1 MHKMIIYGY
10 SKLAEQ
16 IAGLLLQKG
25 CHFSILENDK
35 ESIERALNDGYKAY
49 ESNLNEDENLISA
62 GITKGVQ
69 ALFCV
74 SEDANSNLFVTL
86 SARAL
91 DKNLRI
97 IALASSKESEKKML
111 LAGADSVINPYEIG
125 AQRLFRLMRKP
136 TLFSVL
142 DRILFST
149 TEIKIGEV
157 KIEKESK
164 FIGTEL
170 AKIAAKS
177 SLNIL
182 VVGIQSGDEFIFDT
196 NRVRYHVCENDVIV
210 VMGKEAEIKKFTI
223 NLKEKL

>member
-10 SKLAEQ
+10 SNLAEQ
-16 IAGLLLQKG
+16 IAGLLVEKG
-25 CHFSILENDK
+25 YNFRILENDK
-35 ESIERALNDGYKAY
+35 ESVQRALDDGYKAY

-69 ALFCV
+69 TLFCV

-97 IALASSKESEKKML
+97 IALASSKSSEKKML
-111 LAGADSVINPYEIG
+111 LAGADSVINPYAIG
-125 AQRLFRLMRKP
+125 AQRLFRMMRKP

-149 TEIKIGEV
+149 TKIKFDEIKV
-157 KIEKESK
+157 EKNSS
-164 FIGTEL
+164 FIGVEL
-170 AKIAAKS
+170 SQINSKS
-177 SLNIL
+177 SDTIL
-182 VVGIQSGDEFIFDT
+182 VIGIQNADEFIFDT
-196 NRVRYHVCENDVIV
+196 NRTRYHVRENDVIV
-210 VMGKEAEIKKFTI
+210 VMGRDEDIKK
-223 NLKEKL
+223 LKEKS